1 MGAEVRD
8 PYCCETCGG
17 ELSIYGACPHCK
29 TGAVGYARVSTEE
42 QARDGVSLDAQRARI
57 KAYAEAK
64 GLKLLDV
71 LADEG
76 VSGKS
81 LERPALKHLL
91 DCCQRGGVGH
101 VIVWKL
107 DRLTRRTRH
116 LLSLVEDLFLA
127 RKIELHSV
135 SESLDTSTP
144 HGRFV
149 LTLFGGLAQM
159 ERELIAD
166 RTRSALAYKREQG
179 QPTSHPPLGFA
190 TNGRR
195 QRMVP
200 VPEELAT
207 VRRIL
212 TLWRQG
218 RSYRAIAAQLDADG
232 ARTKQGGQWHHWT
245 VAKVVQ
251 RREQYAKLLGRF

>member
-1 MGAEVRD
+1 MSRSVLDPYRCARCGAELNM
-8 PYCCETCGG
+8 Y
-17 ELSIYGACPHCK
+17 AQCPRCSV
-29 TGAVGYARVSTEE
+29 AVGYARVSTDE
-42 QARDGVSLDAQRARI
+42 QARDGVSLDMQRARI
-57 KAYAEAK
+57 EAYATAK
-64 GLKLLDV
+64 GLKLAEV

-81 LERPALKHLL
+81 LKRPALQDLL
-91 DCCQRGGVGH
+91 TRCERGEIGH
-101 VIVWKL
+101 VVVWKL

-159 ERELIAD
+159 ERELISD
-166 RTRSALAYKREQG
+166 RTRGALEYKRSQRR
-179 QPTSHPPLGFA
+179 PTSHPPLGFKS
-190 TNGRR
+190 NGNRE
-195 QRMVP
+195 RMTVVP
-200 VPEELAT
+200 RELAV

-212 TLWRQG
+212 ERWRAG
-218 RSYRAIAAQLDADG
+218 GSYAGIARELNLERVQ
-232 ARTKQGGQWHHWT
+232 TKQGRRWYAST
-245 VAKVVQ
+245 VRAIVQ
-251 RREQYAKLLGRF
+251 RRAWYSDVLKES